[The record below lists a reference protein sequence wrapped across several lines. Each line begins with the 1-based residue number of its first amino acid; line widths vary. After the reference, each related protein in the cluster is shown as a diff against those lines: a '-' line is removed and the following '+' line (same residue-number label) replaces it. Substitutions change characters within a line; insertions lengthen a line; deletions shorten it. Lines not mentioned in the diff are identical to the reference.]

1 VPVAVWPGEVH
12 ARDVSQTPQD
22 RLQALSAFVS
32 GEAGWST
39 LQDAGLHVERTV
51 EGVLMEETPG
61 VPVARPAASE
71 LARGLLAYATFPRE
85 LRDWARVVVCV
96 ADLGDA
102 SRTPEGPRLLAA
114 VWGATEG
121 DVPDEELLV
130 VFRRLA
136 RADFPA
142 AA

>member
-1 VPVAVWPGEVH
+1 
-12 ARDVSQTPQD
+12 
-22 RLQALSAFVS
+22 
-32 GEAGWST
+32 
-39 LQDAGLHVERTV
+39 
-51 EGVLMEETPG
+51 

-71 LARGLLAYATFPRE
+71 LARGLLAYATFPHE

-114 VWGATEG
+114 VWAATEG
-121 DVPDEELLV
+121 DVPDDETFV
-130 VFRRLA
+130 VLRRLA
-136 RADFPA
+136 RSDFPA